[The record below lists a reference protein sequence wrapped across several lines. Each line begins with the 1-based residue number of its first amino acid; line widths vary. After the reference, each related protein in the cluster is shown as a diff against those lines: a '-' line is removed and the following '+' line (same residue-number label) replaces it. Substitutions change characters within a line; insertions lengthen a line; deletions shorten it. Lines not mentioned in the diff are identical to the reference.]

1 MKTSRKLSNTR
12 EKWQYCQKF
21 RIACLDSDRIV
32 LTLYG
37 KSGNIAKKN
46 CITKGI
52 MQIKRD
58 FYLQQLVDGKQNGLI
73 KIVTGIRRCG
83 KSFLL
88 FKLFRQYLLDVGVDS
103 DHIIQIALDD
113 IENAN
118 LREPLPLYKCIK
130 AKMTDEEL
138 YYILLDE
145 VQLVPRFEEVLN
157 SLLRID
163 NADVYVTGS
172 NSKFLSSDI
181 ITEFRGRGDE
191 IHLYPLSLS
200 EYCEGTGLSPAEAW
214 KDYYTYG
221 GLPHTLSL
229 GTEKKKIDYLNN
241 LFESVYLIDI
251 LERQRIKNKAEF
263 EELVK
268 IIASGIGA
276 PTNPTKLENTF
287 KSVKKVN
294 IDSVTISRYLGYMQ
308 DAFLIEK
315 AERYDVKGKKYIGS
329 LAKYYFTDIGLR
341 NAILGLRQQE
351 ETHIMEN
358 IIYNELRRRGCK
370 VDVGMVEQRFV
381 DNDGKWQRKQLE
393 VDFVVNEGN
402 QRYYI
407 QSALALPD
415 EEKRKQEMG
424 SLLRINDSF
433 KKIIIV
439 KDDIKPWRDENG
451 ILTMGLLDFLM
462 NADSLEL

>member
-1 MKTSRKLSNTR
+1 
-12 EKWQYCQKF
+12 
-21 RIACLDSDRIV
+21 
-32 LTLYG
+32 
-37 KSGNIAKKN
+37 
-46 CITKGI
+46 

-103 DHIIQIALDD
+103 NHIIQIALDD

-118 LREPLPLYKCIK
+118 LREPLSLYKCIK
-130 AKMTDEEL
+130 SKMTDEEL

-145 VQLVPRFEEVLN
+145 VQLVPRFEEILN

-181 ITEFRGRGDE
+181 ITEFRGRGEE

-263 EELVK
+263 EDLVK

-451 ILTMGLLDFLM
+451 ILTMELLDFLM

>member
-1 MKTSRKLSNTR
+1 
-12 EKWQYCQKF
+12 
-21 RIACLDSDRIV
+21 
-32 LTLYG
+32 
-37 KSGNIAKKN
+37 
-46 CITKGI
+46 

-130 AKMTDEEL
+130 ANMTDEEL

-287 KSVKKVN
+287 KSVKKIN

-315 AERYDVKGKKYIGS
+315 AERYDVKGKKYIGG

-415 EEKRKQEMG
+415 EEKRKQEME

-462 NADSLEL
+462 NADSLEQ

>member
-1 MKTSRKLSNTR
+1 
-12 EKWQYCQKF
+12 
-21 RIACLDSDRIV
+21 
-32 LTLYG
+32 
-37 KSGNIAKKN
+37 
-46 CITKGI
+46 
-52 MQIKRD
+52 MQIKRE
-58 FYLQQLVDGKQNGLI
+58 FYLQQLIDGKQNGLV

-88 FKLFRQYLLDVGVDS
+88 FKLFRQYLLTAGVDS

-113 IENAN
+113 IENAD
-118 LREPLPLYKCIK
+118 LREPLSLYKCIK
-130 AKMTDEEL
+130 AKMTDDGL

-191 IHLYPLSLS
+191 IRLYPLSLY

-221 GLPHTLSL
+221 GLPHILFL
-229 GTEKKKIDYLNN
+229 ETEKKKIDYLNK

-251 LERQRIKNKAEF
+251 LERQCIKNKAEF

-268 IIASGIGA
+268 IVASGIGA
-276 PTNPTKLENTF
+276 PTNPTKLANTF
-287 KSVKKVN
+287 KSIKKTN
-294 IDSVTISRYLGYMQ
+294 IDSVTINRYLGYMQ

-329 LAKYYFTDIGLR
+329 LAKFYFSDLGLR

-358 IIYNELRRRGCK
+358 IIYNELRRRGYK

-381 DNDGKWQRKQLE
+381 DNGGKWQRKQLE

-415 EEKRKQEMG
+415 EDKRKQEMG

-433 KKIIIV
+433 KKIIII
-439 KDDIKPWRDENG
+439 KDDIKPWRDDNG
-451 ILTMGLLDFLM
+451 ILTMGLFDFLM
-462 NADSLEL
+462 KPNSLEL

>member
-1 MKTSRKLSNTR
+1 
-12 EKWQYCQKF
+12 
-21 RIACLDSDRIV
+21 
-32 LTLYG
+32 
-37 KSGNIAKKN
+37 
-46 CITKGI
+46 
-52 MQIKRD
+52 MQIKRE
-58 FYLQQLVDGKQNGLI
+58 FYLQQLIDGKQNGLI

-88 FKLFRQYLLDVGVDS
+88 FKLFKQHLLKAGVDAE
-103 DHIIQIALDD
+103 HIIQIALDD
-113 IENAN
+113 IESAD
-118 LREPLPLYKCIK
+118 LREPLTLYKCIK
-130 AKMTDEEL
+130 AKMKDDDL

-145 VQLVPRFEEVLN
+145 VQLVPRFEDVLN

-221 GLPHTLSL
+221 GLPHILTLE
-229 GTEKKKIDYLNN
+229 TEKKKFDYLDN

-276 PTNPTKLENTF
+276 PTNPAKLANTF
-287 KSVKKVN
+287 KSVKNVN
-294 IDSVTISRYLGYMQ
+294 IDPTTINRYLGYMQ

-315 AERYDVKGKKYIGS
+315 SERYDVKGKKYIGS
-329 LAKYYFTDIGLR
+329 LAKYYYSDLGLR
-341 NAILGLRQQE
+341 NVILGLRQQE

-381 DNDGKWQRKQLE
+381 DDDGKWKRKQLE
-393 VDFVVNEGN
+393 VDFVVNQGN

-407 QSALALPD
+407 QSALALPNED
-415 EEKRKQEMG
+415 KRKQEMG

-433 KKIIIV
+433 KKMILV

-462 NADSLEL
+462 NADSLEQ

>member
-1 MKTSRKLSNTR
+1 
-12 EKWQYCQKF
+12 
-21 RIACLDSDRIV
+21 
-32 LTLYG
+32 
-37 KSGNIAKKN
+37 
-46 CITKGI
+46 
-52 MQIKRD
+52 MQIKRN

-118 LREPLPLYKCIK
+118 LREPFSLYKCIK

-200 EYCEGTGLSPAEAW
+200 EYCEWTGLSPAEAW

-251 LERQRIKNKAEF
+251 LERHRIKNKAEF

-415 EEKRKQEMG
+415 EEKRKQEMA

>member
-1 MKTSRKLSNTR
+1 
-12 EKWQYCQKF
+12 
-21 RIACLDSDRIV
+21 
-32 LTLYG
+32 
-37 KSGNIAKKN
+37 
-46 CITKGI
+46 

-130 AKMTDEEL
+130 ANMTDEEL

-251 LERQRIKNKAEF
+251 LERHRIKNKAEF

-287 KSVKKVN
+287 KSVKKIN

-315 AERYDVKGKKYIGS
+315 AERYDVKEKKYIGS

-415 EEKRKQEMG
+415 EEKRKQEME

>member
-1 MKTSRKLSNTR
+1 
-12 EKWQYCQKF
+12 
-21 RIACLDSDRIV
+21 
-32 LTLYG
+32 
-37 KSGNIAKKN
+37 
-46 CITKGI
+46 

-58 FYLQQLVDGKQNGLI
+58 FYLQQLVDGKRNGLI

-130 AKMTDEEL
+130 AKITDDEL

-163 NADVYVTGS
+163 NTDVYVTGS

-241 LFESVYLIDI
+241 LFKSVYLIDI

-381 DNDGKWQRKQLE
+381 DNDGKWQRKQLK

>member
-1 MKTSRKLSNTR
+1 
-12 EKWQYCQKF
+12 
-21 RIACLDSDRIV
+21 
-32 LTLYG
+32 
-37 KSGNIAKKN
+37 
-46 CITKGI
+46 
-52 MQIKRD
+52 MQIKRE
-58 FYLQQLVDGKQNGLI
+58 FYLQQLINGKQNGLI

-88 FKLFRQYLLDVGVDS
+88 FKLFKQHLLKAGVDAE
-103 DHIIQIALDD
+103 HIIQIALDD
-113 IENAN
+113 IESAD
-118 LREPLPLYKCIK
+118 LREPLTLYKCIK
-130 AKMTDEEL
+130 AKMKDDDL

-145 VQLVPRFEEVLN
+145 VQLVPRFEDVLN

-221 GLPHTLSL
+221 GLPHILTLE
-229 GTEKKKIDYLNN
+229 TEKKKFDYLDN

-276 PTNPTKLENTF
+276 PTNPAKLANTF
-287 KSVKKVN
+287 KSVKNVN
-294 IDSVTISRYLGYMQ
+294 IDPTTINRYLGYMQ

-315 AERYDVKGKKYIGS
+315 SERYDVKGKKYIGS
-329 LAKYYFTDIGLR
+329 LAKYYYSDLGLR
-341 NAILGLRQQE
+341 NVILGLRQQE

-358 IIYNELRRRGCK
+358 ILYNELRRRGCK

-381 DNDGKWQRKQLE
+381 DDDGKWKRKQLE
-393 VDFVVNEGN
+393 VDFVVNQGN

-407 QSALALPD
+407 QSALALPNED
-415 EEKRKQEMG
+415 KRKQEMG
-424 SLLRINDSF
+424 ALLRINDSF
-433 KKIIIV
+433 KKMIIV

-462 NADSLEL
+462 NADSLEQ

>member
-1 MKTSRKLSNTR
+1 
-12 EKWQYCQKF
+12 
-21 RIACLDSDRIV
+21 
-32 LTLYG
+32 
-37 KSGNIAKKN
+37 
-46 CITKGI
+46 

-130 AKMTDEEL
+130 ANMTDEEL

-251 LERQRIKNKAEF
+251 LERHRIKNKAEF

-268 IIASGIGA
+268 FIASGIGA

-287 KSVKKVN
+287 KSVKKIN
-294 IDSVTISRYLGYMQ
+294 IDSVTINRYLGYMQ

-393 VDFVVNEGN
+393 VDFVVNDGN

-462 NADSLEL
+462 NADSLEQ

>member
-1 MKTSRKLSNTR
+1 
-12 EKWQYCQKF
+12 
-21 RIACLDSDRIV
+21 
-32 LTLYG
+32 
-37 KSGNIAKKN
+37 
-46 CITKGI
+46 

-130 AKMTDEEL
+130 AKMKDEEL

-163 NADVYVTGS
+163 NADVYVTRS

-221 GLPHTLSL
+221 GLHIHCRLVQK
-229 GTEKKKIDYLNN
+229 KKKIDYLNN
-241 LFESVYLIDI
+241 LFESVYLRDI
-251 LERQRIKNKAEF
+251 LERHRIKNKAEF

-351 ETHIMEN
+351 ETHIMES

-451 ILTMGLLDFLM
+451 ILTMGLLDFFM
-462 NADSLEL
+462 NADSLEQ

>member
-1 MKTSRKLSNTR
+1 
-12 EKWQYCQKF
+12 
-21 RIACLDSDRIV
+21 
-32 LTLYG
+32 
-37 KSGNIAKKN
+37 
-46 CITKGI
+46 

-251 LERQRIKNKAEF
+251 LERHRIKNKAEF

-287 KSVKKVN
+287 KSVKKIN

-462 NADSLEL
+462 NSDRLEQ

>member
-1 MKTSRKLSNTR
+1 
-12 EKWQYCQKF
+12 
-21 RIACLDSDRIV
+21 
-32 LTLYG
+32 
-37 KSGNIAKKN
+37 
-46 CITKGI
+46 

-130 AKMTDEEL
+130 ANMTDEEL

-200 EYCEGTGLSPAEAW
+200 EFCEGTGLSPAEAW

-251 LERQRIKNKAEF
+251 LERHRIKNKAEF

-287 KSVKKVN
+287 KSVKKIN
-294 IDSVTISRYLGYMQ
+294 IDSVTINRYLGYMQ

-462 NADSLEL
+462 NADSLEQ

>member
-1 MKTSRKLSNTR
+1 
-12 EKWQYCQKF
+12 
-21 RIACLDSDRIV
+21 
-32 LTLYG
+32 
-37 KSGNIAKKN
+37 
-46 CITKGI
+46 

-58 FYLQQLVDGKQNGLI
+58 YYLQQLIDGKQNGLI

-83 KSFLL
+83 KSYLL
-88 FKLFRQYLLDVGVDS
+88 FKLFWTHLIQTGVDP
-103 DHIIQIALDD
+103 DHIIRIALDD
-113 IENAN
+113 IESKD
-118 LREPLPLYKCIK
+118 LREPLTLYKYIK
-130 AKMTDEEL
+130 SRMTDDEL

-145 VQLVPRFEEVLN
+145 VQLVEQFEEVLN

-191 IHLYPLSLS
+191 IRLYPLSLS
-200 EYCEGTGLSPAEAW
+200 EYCDGTGQTPAEAW
-214 KDYYTYG
+214 ADYYTYG
-221 GLPHTLSL
+221 GLPHVLSL
-229 GTEKKKIDYLNN
+229 ETEKKKLDYLSN
-241 LFESVYLIDI
+241 LFESVYLIDVI
-251 LERQRIKNKAEF
+251 ERNRVKNK
-263 EELVK
+263 EELEELLRIV
-268 IIASGIGA
+268 ASGIGA
-276 PTNPTKLENTF
+276 PTNPAKLSNTF
-287 KSVKKVN
+287 KSVKKVS
-294 IDSVTISRYLGYMQ
+294 IDSSTINRYLGYMQ
-308 DAFLIEK
+308 DAFIIEK

-329 LAKYYFTDIGLR
+329 LAKYYFSDLGLR

-381 DNDGKWQRKQLE
+381 DSEGKWQRKQLE

-415 EEKRKQEMG
+415 EEKRKQEMA
-424 SLLRINDSF
+424 SLQRINDAF

-439 KDDIKPWRDENG
+439 KDNVKSWHNEDG
-451 ILTMGLLDFLM
+451 ILTMNLLDFLM
-462 NADSLEL
+462 NPNSLSL

>member
-1 MKTSRKLSNTR
+1 
-12 EKWQYCQKF
+12 
-21 RIACLDSDRIV
+21 
-32 LTLYG
+32 
-37 KSGNIAKKN
+37 
-46 CITKGI
+46 
-52 MQIKRD
+52 MQINRD
-58 FYLQQLVDGKQNGLI
+58 FYLQQLVDGKQNGLV

-118 LREPLPLYKCIK
+118 LREPLSLYKCIK

-229 GTEKKKIDYLNN
+229 ATEQKKIDYLNN

-268 IIASGIGA
+268 IIASGIGS

-424 SLLRINDSF
+424 SLLRIHDSF

-439 KDDIKPWRDENG
+439 KGDIKPWRDENG

>member
-1 MKTSRKLSNTR
+1 
-12 EKWQYCQKF
+12 
-21 RIACLDSDRIV
+21 
-32 LTLYG
+32 
-37 KSGNIAKKN
+37 
-46 CITKGI
+46 
-52 MQIKRD
+52 MQIKRE
-58 FYLQQLVDGKQNGLI
+58 FYLQQLIDGKQNGLI

-88 FKLFRQYLLDVGVDS
+88 FKLFKQHLLKAGVDAE
-103 DHIIQIALDD
+103 HIIQIALDD
-113 IENAN
+113 IENAD
-118 LREPLPLYKCIK
+118 LREPLTLYKCIN
-130 AKMTDEEL
+130 AKMKDDDL

-145 VQLVPRFEEVLN
+145 VQLVPRFEDVLN

-221 GLPHTLSL
+221 GLPHILTLE
-229 GTEKKKIDYLNN
+229 TEKKKFDYLDN

-276 PTNPTKLENTF
+276 PTNPAKLANTF
-287 KSVKKVN
+287 KSVKNVN
-294 IDSVTISRYLGYMQ
+294 IDPTTIDRYLGYMQ

-315 AERYDVKGKKYIGS
+315 SERYDVKGKKYIGS
-329 LAKYYFTDIGLR
+329 LAKYYYSDLGLR
-341 NAILGLRQQE
+341 NVILGLRQQE

-381 DNDGKWQRKQLE
+381 DDDGKWKRKQLE
-393 VDFVVNEGN
+393 VDFVVNQGN

-407 QSALALPD
+407 QSALALPNED
-415 EEKRKQEMG
+415 KRKQEMG

-433 KKIIIV
+433 KKMIIV

-462 NADSLEL
+462 NADSLEQ

>member
-1 MKTSRKLSNTR
+1 MK
-12 EKWQYCQKF
+12 
-21 RIACLDSDRIV
+21 
-32 LTLYG
+32 
-37 KSGNIAKKN
+37 
-46 CITKGI
+46 
-52 MQIKRD
+52 IKRD
-58 FYLQQLVDGKQNGLI
+58 FYLQQLVDGKQNGLV

-118 LREPLPLYKCIK
+118 LREPLSLYKCIK

-229 GTEKKKIDYLNN
+229 ATEQKKIDYLNN

-268 IIASGIGA
+268 IIASGIGS

-424 SLLRINDSF
+424 SLLRIHDSF

-439 KDDIKPWRDENG
+439 KGDIKPWRDENG